1 MRHLPA
7 KLIDRLPFHY
17 GWLVLAC
24 ICCAGFSRQG
34 PAVATLSIF
43 VEPMTAEF
51 GWSRTAISGAVSLG
65 GVLAALASPLIG
77 PSLDRKG
84 ARMVLCLAV
93 LSTAAA
99 TMLLSLTSSLL
110 VFYLLFCFAR
120 MNFAGPYD
128 LGIYGTVN
136 NWFVQRRA
144 LAISIVT
151 LAQMAGLVAMPLIAH
166 FAMQGADWRRGW
178 LAVGST
184 VLIVGLLPVWLFVVR
199 RPEDVGLKPDGRA
212 PAPGPEPESGSR
224 DIVEPTFNRRQALA
238 TPAFWVLSLYTLL
251 VYPVQAGVSL
261 HQAPHLIERGLDPTV
276 AALIVSSFSAVSAV
290 TCLGFGFWP
299 RRWPIGIGLLASA
312 CALAASTMAML
323 AISTAVGGY
332 LAAGLFGLGIG
343 GLLTMLPLAWGNF
356 FGRRSFGAIR
366 GVALTVQ
373 VSAQAAGPL
382 LSGVLR
388 DMTGDYDLA
397 LKCFTAMAL
406 AAALVALATRAPRS
420 PPAAN
425 SV

>member
-1 MRHLPA
+1 MRRLPA

-24 ICCAGFSRQG
+24 VCCAGFSRQG

-51 GWSRTAISGAVSLG
+51 GWSRTALSGAVSLG

-84 ARMVLCLAV
+84 ARIVLCLAV

-151 LAQMAGLVAMPLIAH
+151 LAQMARRHCHESRPTRPPAGCFDALMS
-166 FAMQGADWRRGW
+166 GAG
-178 LAVGST
+178 
-184 VLIVGLLPVWLFVVR
+184 
-199 RPEDVGLKPDGRA
+199 PDGS
-212 PAPGPEPESGSR
+212 PIPS
-224 DIVEPTFNRRQALA
+224 DHAL
-238 TPAFWVLSLYTLL
+238 P
-251 VYPVQAGVSL
+251 
-261 HQAPHLIERGLDPTV
+261 HQ
-276 AALIVSSFSAVSAV
+276 
-290 TCLGFGFWP
+290 
-299 RRWPIGIGLLASA
+299 
-312 CALAASTMAML
+312 
-323 AISTAVGGY
+323 
-332 LAAGLFGLGIG
+332 
-343 GLLTMLPLAWGNF
+343 
-356 FGRRSFGAIR
+356 
-366 GVALTVQ
+366 
-373 VSAQAAGPL
+373 
-382 LSGVLR
+382 
-388 DMTGDYDLA
+388 
-397 LKCFTAMAL
+397 
-406 AAALVALATRAPRS
+406 
-420 PPAAN
+420 
-425 SV
+425 